1 MPFVNRFAGLL
12 NNSTMPYT
20 GSSADRGSGT
30 LTTAWPEI
38 SGPSR
43 MVIPGAR
50 SLFTA
55 GENLQA
61 LYTMHSGCIKTCT
74 VDSDGQERIRG
85 FFLPGDLLGLDSLD
99 GGRMRSSAMAVLPSS
114 VSALSIT
121 RFQRLLA
128 EHADISRR
136 LMEQISHEL
145 ALALALSGDFSAD
158 QRLAA
163 FLLHMQERLDS
174 IEGLIVFP
182 MTQREIGNYLRLA
195 SETVCRTLKGF
206 ERKGWLQCEVSGI
219 RMLLPKALHR
229 LAEPVG
235 ICRPFTAAAL
245 AS

>member
-1 MPFVNRFAGLL
+1 
-12 NNSTMPYT
+12 MPYT
-20 GSSADRGSGT
+20 DSSADCGSGT

-43 MVIPGAR
+43 TVIPGAQ

-55 GENLQA
+55 GENLLA
-61 LYTMHSGCIKTCT
+61 LYAIHSGCIKTCT
-74 VDSDGQERIRG
+74 VDSDGHERIRG
-85 FFLPGDLLGLDSLD
+85 FFLPGDLLGLDSLG
-99 GGRMRSSAMAVLPSS
+99 GGRMRSTAMAVLPSR
-114 VSALSIT
+114 VRALPMT
-121 RFQRLLA
+121 GFQRLLA
-128 EHADISRR
+128 KHSDIPRR
-136 LMEQISHEL
+136 LIEQISHEL
-145 ALALALSGDFSAD
+145 ALSLALSGDFSAD

-206 ERKGWLQCEVSGI
+206 ERKGWLQCEGSSI
-219 RMLLPKALHR
+219 RMLLPKALHL

-235 ICRPFTAAAL
+235 ICQPFIATAL